1 MKKLVLVIL
10 SLVIFGNHGFSQI
23 NIKDKIIEIQKQKIL
38 EKRNENLSQ
47 QEISEMPK
55 ENVKVTKE
63 FDENGNLIRYDSVY
77 TYFYSNTKTA
87 QNPEEIMKYLEEIEQ
102 RFKFPGQ
109 SIFDQ
114 FFNDDEFFFK
124 NFYSDFYNK
133 EIIKDFQK
141 HNHFIE
147 SQIEMIRKFLNENY
161 SENTQKTSGKK
172 L

>member
-1 MKKLVLVIL
+1 MKKFVLVIF
-10 SLVIFGNHGFSQI
+10 SLVIFGNQGFSQI
-23 NIKDKIIEIQKQKIL
+23 SIKDKIVEIQKQKIL
-38 EKRNENLSQ
+38 EKRNENISE
-47 QEISEMPK
+47 QETSEMPR

-77 TYFYSNTKTA
+77 TYFYSNTKTS

-124 NFYSDFYNK
+124 NYYSDFYNK

-141 HNHFIE
+141 HNDFIE

-161 SENTQKTSGKK
+161 SDNTQKLNGKK